1 MLPVLTHAASSDSF
15 WLPLTRALR
24 ITCIQSMK
32 RIQAQLKSDMPQS
45 GNDHKAGIVYALY
58 YIILSLVQQDMLTL
72 P

>member
-1 MLPVLTHAASSDSF
+1 
-15 WLPLTRALR
+15 
-24 ITCIQSMK
+24 
-32 RIQAQLKSDMPQS
+32 MPQS